1 MKMRGVMDCREAILS
16 DNVYD
21 YIADFPIANLTNL
34 EPVICHQEVDDL
46 YNVVYLNRTGIPNM
60 EVNFFEYH
68 SVPKL
73 YGLMQLSEDTR
84 NASIPLQEA
93 NTFDP
98 GNLIASGITQVQRS
112 PLNLTGRGVVIGII
126 DTGIDYTNP
135 VFLDESGRSR
145 ILAIWDQTIQT
156 GTMPKG
162 FLYGSEYTRE
172 DINRALTEE
181 NPYDIVPTRDVNGH
195 GSALAGV
202 AAGSNVR
209 TGRPYIGAAP
219 NADIVVVK
227 LKECKRYLR
236 DFYLVADNVPAYQ
249 ENDIMLAVKYI
260 NSFVILEERPV
271 VICLGLG
278 TNMGD
283 HAGSMPLSQY
293 LSKIGTL
300 RSRSVVIC
308 GGNEGNASHHYLG
321 DFLQNARTEIG
332 TLTGGSSRLG
342 ISQDVEIQV
351 AEGSQGFF
359 LEFWGS
365 LPDALWISVISPGGE
380 IIPPVRLG
388 VRQSITYGFVYERS
402 RITIDSLLVE
412 PSSGEELILFRLY
425 EPTPGIWTF
434 RIEAASELYNGVYH
448 MWLPITQFLNV
459 SAEFLTPSPYVTLTE
474 PAMARNV
481 ISVSTYNA
489 ENDSFYIN
497 SGRGYSRIGEIR
509 PDFAAP
515 GVNIS
520 TISGART
527 GSSFAAAITAG
538 AVAQFMQWAV
548 VEGNN
553 ELADSRE
560 VKSYFIRGAVRSTE
574 TTYPNRE
581 WGYGRLNIEQVFE
594 ALRGV

>member
-1 MKMRGVMDCREAILS
+1 MDCREAILS
-16 DNVYD
+16 ENVYD
-21 YIADFPIANLTNL
+21 YILDFPIANLNNL
-34 EPVICHQEVDDL
+34 EPVICYQEIDDL
-46 YNVVYLNRTGIPNM
+46 YNVVHLNRTVIPNM
-60 EVNFFEYH
+60 EANFFEYH

-73 YGLMQLSEDTR
+73 YGLMQQVEEIGR
-84 NASIPLQEA
+84 IPLSA
-93 NTFDP
+93 VGTFDP
-98 GNLIASGITQVQRS
+98 SNLIASGITQVQRP

-135 VFLDESGRSR
+135 IFLDENGSSR

-156 GTMPKG
+156 QRPPEG

-172 DINRALTEE
+172 EINRALAED
-181 NPYDIVPTRDVNGH
+181 NPYDIVPSKDENGH

-202 AAGSNVR
+202 AAGSNIR
-209 TGRPYIGAAP
+209 TGNPYIGAAP

-227 LKECKRYLR
+227 LKECKKYLR

-260 NSFVILEERPV
+260 NSFAVIARRPV

-283 HAGSMPLSQY
+283 HAGNMPLSRY
-293 LSKIGTL
+293 LSKIAIQRG
-300 RSRSVVIC
+300 RSVVVS
-308 GGNEGNASHHYLG
+308 GGNEGNAAHHYLG
-321 DFLQNARTEIG
+321 DFLQNARNETG
-332 TLTGGSSRLG
+332 TLISGSSRSG
-342 ISQDVEIQV
+342 IFQDVEVRV
-351 AEGSQGFF
+351 AEGAKGFF

-365 LPDALWISVISPGGE
+365 LPDVLRISVISPGGE

-412 PSSGEELILFRLY
+412 PASGEELILFRLL
-425 EPTPGIWTF
+425 EPTPGIWTL
-434 RIEAASELYNGVYH
+434 RVEAADELHNGIYH
-448 MWLPITQFLNV
+448 LWLPITQFLNV
-459 SAEFLTPSPYVTLTE
+459 SVEFLTPSPYITLTE
-474 PAMARNV
+474 PAMAENV

-497 SGRGYSRIGEIR
+497 SGRGYSRLGEIR

-515 GVNIS
+515 GVNVS
-520 TISGART
+520 TLRGSRT
-527 GSSFAAAITAG
+527 DSSLAAAITAG

-553 ELADSRE
+553 QFADSRE
-560 VKSYFIRGAVRSTE
+560 IQSYFIRGAVRTAE

-594 ALRGV
+594 TLRGV